1 MPSFSGLWDGVH
13 GDGYAAMPKADAKPP
28 QARGIVRTFMQRP
41 SMHGH
46 VNALGRNSPAT
57 RAAIDADRPDITVP
71 GTFSWPARTLARDVT
86 VTNSASH
93 IDGADVNESHARVP
107 DATAADLVNT
117 YDTTLRN
124 GHPAD
129 KADSG
134 VTSPAV
140 SEVVSS

>member
-13 GDGYAAMPKADAKPP
+13 GQAYSAMAKADAKPP

-46 VNALGRNSPAT
+46 VNALGRNAPAT
-57 RAAIDADRPDITVP
+57 RAVIDADRADITVP
-71 GTFSWPARTLARDVT
+71 GSMAWPTRVVSRNVT
-86 VTNSASH
+86 VTNSGSH
-93 IDGADVNESHARVP
+93 VDGNPVNETVARVP
-107 DATAADLVNT
+107 DATATDLVNT

-124 GHPAD
+124 VHPAD
-129 KADSG
+129 EANSG

-140 SEVVSS
+140 TEVIAP

>member
-1 MPSFSGLWDGVH
+1 MPAFSGLWDGVH
-13 GDGYAAMPKADAKPP
+13 GQAYAAMPKADAKPP

-46 VNALGRNSPAT
+46 VNALGRNAPAT

-71 GTFSWPARTLARDVT
+71 GTFTWPARTLARDVT

-93 IDGADVNESHARVP
+93 VDGANVNEVHNRVP
-107 DATAADLVNT
+107 DATAGDLANT

-124 GHPAD
+124 GHPRDEAM
-129 KADSG
+129 SG
-134 VTSPAV
+134 VTSPQV
-140 SEVVSS
+140 SEVIAP